1 MRLEG
6 KRALL
11 VGAAT
16 GIGRM
21 TAQMFARE
29 GAAVVIGDMN
39 ESGAKETVSLIEGE
53 GGRASFISVD
63 VRDEDQVQHLVDAA
77 AERLGGL
84 NILVNNAGVQRS
96 GLVDDVDAS
105 TWDLVLDVNI
115 RGMFF
120 TIKHAVKH
128 LRQQGGAIVN
138 TSSVAGIKGG
148 RGLSVYSASKG
159 AVIAFTVAL
168 ADELAQDNI
177 RVNCVC
183 PGWIDTPFNQ
193 PAIDFM
199 GGPDQQ
205 RRLIES
211 KVPMKRQ
218 GRESEIAP
226 GILYLASDE
235 ASYMTGRALVIDG
248 GMS

>member
-11 VGAAT
+11 VGSAT

-53 GGRASFISVD
+53 GGRASFIPVD
-63 VRDEDQVQHLVDAA
+63 VRDEDQVQHLVNAA

-120 TIKHAVKH
+120 TTKHAVKH

-235 ASYMTGRALVIDG
+235 ASYMTGRTLVIDG